1 MQGDSY
7 VSLQTA
13 RKALGKEP
21 NQESLVF
28 CGIEAFSAI
37 RPEACDR
44 SPEMKFQEIVD
55 AALSVRDA
63 RRAPQAPSVALKER
77 EQAVQ
82 DQSGK
87 IETVRAVRLAD
98 AGKLL
103 SEPLLF
109 EVVRYRGRW
118 RTLHGGKRSTPFAD
132 QAAAILAA
140 KKLARL
146 KVNEGY
152 SVQVILRRMD
162 GQSVIQSI
170 DTDECRSSN

>member
-1 MQGDSY
+1 
-7 VSLQTA
+7 
-13 RKALGKEP
+13 
-21 NQESLVF
+21 
-28 CGIEAFSAI
+28 
-37 RPEACDR
+37 
-44 SPEMKFQEIVD
+44 MKFQEIVD

-63 RRAPQAPSVALKER
+63 RRAPQAPSVPLKER

-87 IETVRAVRLAD
+87 IETVRLAD